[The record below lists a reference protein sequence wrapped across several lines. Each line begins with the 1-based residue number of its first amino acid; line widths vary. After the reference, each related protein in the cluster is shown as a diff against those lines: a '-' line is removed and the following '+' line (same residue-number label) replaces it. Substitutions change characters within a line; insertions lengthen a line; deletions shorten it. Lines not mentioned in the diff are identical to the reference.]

1 MNFSYLKKLM
11 QDIWLKFNLNWSRAS
26 EIQDQIDKARRENYC
41 RYRNQWK
48 I

>member
-1 MNFSYLKKLM
+1 MSFSYLKKRM
-11 QDIWLKFNLNWSRAS
+11 QDLWLKFNLSWARAS
-26 EIQDQIDKARRENYC
+26 EIQDHIDEARRENYC